1 MVFNLLLVHLPNSH
15 GISQMN
21 IVVYSSKI
29 QIISVIFLTILNS
42 AQNLERRM
50 CAQLFVQISYLLQLL
65 NPLVIWELILLS
77 EVLKDSVYQ
86 WVMVVLIQDTLHVKM
101 N

>member
-1 MVFNLLLVHLPNSH
+1 MVFNLLLVHLPNSL

-21 IVVYSSKI
+21 IVVFSSKI
-29 QIISVIFLTILNS
+29 QIISVIFLIILNS

-77 EVLKDSVYQ
+77 EALKDSVYQ

>member
-1 MVFNLLLVHLPNSH
+1 MVFNLLLVHLPNSL

-77 EVLKDSVYQ
+77 GALKDSVYQ
-86 WVMVVLIQDTLHVKM
+86 WVMVVLIQDTLHAKM